1 MAVQRVNVLGHVQ
14 RTGSV
19 FGRNVSTPQ
28 WITAGVG
35 LAVLI
40 LVGLITQS
48 GWAIAAVG
56 LLTFAAWTV
65 AGRTTVEGDS
75 WVATR
80 LARLSAS
87 RETRAG
93 RSAWTPDL
101 GLPAAVGPV
110 RELVLRPS
118 GAYDDVAVS
127 LLHHASKRG
136 SWDRDS
142 GVTAVLEVVGHGD
155 GLRPVEDANRSAARY
170 GRLHSLL
177 ASGSSPVTQMDFETK
192 VYPTNPAAVEA
203 YFAGLLDPACPP
215 NLRASMD
222 QLAAQAAASSET
234 YRSFVT
240 VRLDKVA
247 VEERHGDK
255 VLDVEGF
262 VAAVGDQLREVVRRV
277 EAAEFDVVNVLNPA
291 QVGAMVRN
299 LYVPSFP
306 LDVPAPLR
314 RASEGWAWPYE
325 THADYVVVHGPE
337 VTDPVT
343 GQRSADWFH
352 SVATVPLDAF
362 PPHAVTGRWLS
373 GLVTD
378 VHPSPIRTIKVQQK
392 LLTKR
397 TTRQRAISR
406 LTADRANMA
415 ADDKRARVSS
425 GESEAAASVHQL
437 ILDDLTHEQS
447 AGVQALVHV
456 AVSGRSRAELF
467 AARQQMN
474 EAAEE
479 IGIDRLKWHRHRHDL
494 AMIQMCPLG
503 KEL

>member
-1 MAVQRVNVLGHVQ
+1 MAVQRASVLGHVQ

-28 WITAGVG
+28 WITAGLG
-35 LAVLI
+35 IMVLI
-40 LVGLITQS
+40 VAGLITQS
-48 GWAIAAVG
+48 AWTILIVG
-56 LLTFAAWTV
+56 LLTFGGWKL
-65 AGRTTVEGDS
+65 AGHTTVEGDS

-87 RETRAG
+87 RESRSG
-93 RSAWTPDL
+93 RSAWNREL
-101 GLPAAVGPV
+101 GLPAAIGPV

-136 SWDRDS
+136 SWDKNS
-142 GVTAVLEVVGHGD
+142 GVTAVLEIVGHGD
-155 GLRPVEDANRSAARY
+155 GLRAVEDSNRSAARY

-177 ASGSSPVTQMDFETK
+177 ASGSSPVTQLDFETK
-192 VYPTNPAAVEA
+192 VYPTNPAEEEA
-203 YFAGLLDPACPP
+203 YYASLIDDRCPP
-215 NLRASMD
+215 SLRASMD
-222 QLAAQAAASSET
+222 QLSAQAASSSET
-234 YRSFVT
+234 YRSFLT

-255 VLDVEGF
+255 VLDLDGF
-262 VAAVGDQLREVVRRV
+262 VGAVGDQLREVVRRV

-314 RASEGWAWPYE
+314 RATDGWSWPYE
-325 THADYVVVHGPE
+325 VHPDYVLVRGPE
-337 VTDPVT
+337 VEDPMT
-343 GQRSADWFH
+343 GQKSSDWYH
-352 SVATVPLDAF
+352 SVATIPLDAF
-362 PPHAVTGRWLS
+362 PPHAVTGRWLA

-392 LLTKR
+392 LLSKR
-397 TTRQRAISR
+397 ETRQRAISR
-406 LTADRANMA
+406 LTSDRANMA
-415 ADDKRARVSS
+415 ADDKRARVST

-437 ILDDLTHEQS
+437 ILDDLTHEQA
-447 AGVQALVHV
+447 AGVQGLVHV
-456 AVSGRSRAELF
+456 AVSGRSEAELLT
-467 AARQQMN
+467 ARQQMN

-479 IGIDRLKWHRHRHDL
+479 IGADRLKWHRHRHDL

-503 KEL
+503 KEV